1 MVINRNHFIAPR
13 EREALI
19 SLTAIGYIE
28 EHGLLAQAQLDDAK
42 KSLQALFLRASG
54 EETMLRKLI
63 DVLKTTRHIHHSF
76 ASISG
81 TLAGVSKCVLV
92 LEEKVAALRVQIAQA
107 AVTAEANAAF
117 IGPFLSFS
125 QRFVQETAVFT
136 ESLSQYL
143 AAREQMARAQ
153 SIYLIALEAR
163 ERLRQRLAGRL
174 GQANSEAEV
183 RIKDEI
189 VSTFN
194 YGEAETALET
204 TRHDARVMQRD
215 VQDHL
220 RELQAMCRVA
230 TNPALRD
237 QSVKA
242 DAEEDIFV
250 RFTEALPRHDC
261 LAMMKESILELFKLY
276 HHSHGMFQLDYQKL
290 NRALETLLDNTDAYF
305 HAKDED
311 RDLAA
316 KREKLRKIEGLIPFL
331 EQAAHLAIDDHM
343 DAYPTFSRQLSAQIS
358 ERRAPWNHIAEDL
371 LRAKVQAE
379 AEISTR
385 L

>member
-1 MVINRNHFIAPR
+1 MIINRNHFIAPR

-28 EHGLLAQAQLDDAK
+28 EHGLLTRTQLDDAK

-81 TLAGVSKCVLV
+81 TLAGVSKSVRV
-92 LEEKVAALRVQIAQA
+92 LEEKLAALRARVAQT
-107 AVTAEANAAF
+107 AVTAEANTDF

-125 QRFVQETAVFT
+125 QRFVQETAAYT
-136 ESLSQYL
+136 ESLSLYL

-174 GQANSEAEV
+174 GQARSETEV

-194 YGEAETALET
+194 YGEAEIALET
-204 TRHDARVMQRD
+204 TRHDAEVTRRN

-220 RELQAMCRVA
+220 REIQAMCRVA

-237 QSVKA
+237 RLDDV
-242 DAEEDIFV
+242 DAGEDIFV
-250 RFTEALPRHDC
+250 RFTDALARHDC
-261 LAMMKESILELFKLY
+261 LATMKEPVLELFKLY

-290 NRALETLLDNTDAYF
+290 NRAFETLMDNVDVYF
-305 HAKDED
+305 HAKEED

-331 EQAAHLAIDDHM
+331 EQAAGLATDDHM